1 MKKTISINIGGMIFH
16 IEEDGYDRL
25 KGYLTAIQQYFSNF
39 ADSKEIVMD
48 IESRIA
54 ERFYK
59 QLKQQDVQA
68 ITLEDVEALI
78 GAMGTV
84 ADFEAIEQAED
95 LFSEPLPTASPA
107 SPQSEAP
114 ANVSTATASTDRPRF
129 YRDLKRKLLGGV
141 AAGLA
146 HRASLDPLWVRLLFL
161 VFFFGMPA
169 MGGALG
175 LEDIFGPLSGFALI
189 LYIAMWVAFPG
200 SATLEEDQR
209 VKKFYRNPDQK
220 VIGGVASG
228 VGLYFGI
235 EVGVVRLLWVLSVLL
250 FGSGLI
256 LYLILWAIT
265 PYAHTLT
272 EKMEMQGEPITLSN
286 IESNIKKG
294 LNIPEEGSR
303 ENTFTKILLLPF
315 RAIGVVIAAA
325 SVLLKNVGPLVRILI
340 GLMLILLAVSSLL
353 TILIGGGIGIGF
365 RNFLPINEFSP
376 FMILEELPASL
387 LLSLLLV
394 ALIPFVAILLLGL
407 RLVAG
412 RKIVSSTVW
421 LSLSGVWVIAL
432 LASIFSASVYQAN
445 FARRAE
451 VEVTDH
457 IALPSSTFVLDHNDT
472 FEEEHHWHTQ
482 VKILGYEGDSMLVK
496 SIVKARGRTIEDA
509 EQHARS
515 LQYQVIRRDT
525 AYLFSDGP
533 RLAPEGKFRDQRM
546 TVTAALP
553 YDRVFTLT
561 RSFYYENLSRSDL
574 HDKYRIGY
582 EKADAL
588 DWQAL
593 RWTIKRDS
601 GLVCLNLPLS
611 AISEGEEDE
620 LDSDLLD
627 DSEAGIDLG
636 ERGAFSKQFE
646 VSDFRAIDLSG
657 AYSVLIKRGEECS
670 ISADGEEVD
679 IQKLRVRVNGGV
691 LRIEQPKE
699 LFSFGMNKKRIGLV
713 ITLPSLD
720 RVSLSGASKGIIR
733 DFDQLS
739 TLTVELSGASKAE
752 ANVRAERVITE
763 VSGASQLLL
772 KGNTRLLEASVGGAS
787 GLNTQRM
794 RIQEAEVEASGASRV
809 RLGSVPSLRQSAS
822 GASRIEANE

>member
-25 KGYLTAIQQYFSNF
+25 KGYLTAIQQYFANF

-54 ERFYK
+54 ERFHK

-68 ITLEDVEALI
+68 ITFEDVEALI

-95 LFSEPLPTASPA
+95 LFSEPLPTANPA
-107 SPQSEAP
+107 SPKSETSAQ
-114 ANVSTATASTDRPRF
+114 ASTTTASTDRPRF

-146 HRASLDPLWVRLLFL
+146 HRSSLDPLWVRLLFL

-294 LNIPEEGSR
+294 LNLQEEGSR
-303 ENTFTKILLLPF
+303 ENTLTKILLLPF

-365 RNFLPINEFSP
+365 RNFLPISEFSP

-394 ALIPFVAILLLGL
+394 ALIPFVAIFLLGL

-412 RKIVSSTVW
+412 RRIVSSTVW

-451 VEVTDH
+451 VEVTDY
-457 IALPSSTFVLDHNDT
+457 IALPSSIFVLDHNDT

-482 VKILGYEGDSMLVK
+482 VKILGYDGDSMLVK
-496 SIVKARGRTIEDA
+496 SAVKARGRTIEDA

-533 RLAPEGKFRDQRM
+533 RLAAEGKFRDQRM

-561 RSFYYENLSRSDL
+561 RSFYYENLNRSDL

-582 EKADAL
+582 EQADAL

-611 AISEGEEDE
+611 ALSVGEEDE

-636 ERGAFSKQFE
+636 EKGAFSKQFE

-670 ISADGEEVD
+670 ISADGEEAD
-679 IQKLRVRVNGGV
+679 IQKLRVRVSGGV
-691 LRIEQPKE
+691 LGIEQPKD

-713 ITLPSLD
+713 ITLPSLN

-733 DFDQLS
+733 DFEQLS

-772 KGNTRLLEASVGGAS
+772 KGNARLLEASVGGAS
-787 GLNTQRM
+787 GLNTQQM

-809 RLGSVPSLRQSAS
+809 RLGSVPNLRQSAS
-822 GASRIEANE
+822 GASRIEAN